1 MAAYSVLGGNSEATI
16 DQANIAMRSMPWYQ
30 EQMRS
35 WAQDPGHPTLTS
47 WQSDQI
53 RRLAQANGFVV
64 DEGNI
69 EVDNH
74 GNFNPK
80 GHKLRNTMI
89 VIGIAAATVATLGA
103 AGVFAAGAAGAGAG
117 AGGAAAGGAGA
128 AGAAGGGGLL
138 AATTTVPL
146 ATGTIAGGTGLGAA
160 GLAGAGAAGAAGTG
174 GLLASTTTVP
184 LATGT
189 VAGGTGLAGA
199 GAGAAAL
206 PAGVALEGTAAGPGA
221 ASTVGGGS
229 AATTAGT
236 TAAAGT
242 PASLVGKTL
251 SSDGIAAAK
260 DAGYTVNADGVV
272 MDAANVA
279 PDYIQAAS
287 GGSGLVSNLL
297 KYVLPIGGSIASSL
311 IAANASA
318 NASAAQT
325 KYLEDALAYEKEND
339 LYKRGVDAAAVAKE
353 AQRYGDY
360 QSRISPFIDNG
371 ISSNDRMSSLVGLP
385 ARTGASAGGAYS
397 YSGGGGYGGSSSGGG
412 SQGVAITPQ
421 ITQKILDNYK
431 ALGLTPTGAGTGPT
445 DTAYFAEKYAQTG
458 GSTPDNDSY
467 WFGPNGRIAKE
478 ARQAGVTFGTPSP
491 TSPTSPT
498 PPAPAPS
505 SAPPITGAPV
515 AKALVTLRA
524 PDGSE
529 RDIPADQ
536 VDQYLSRGAIRV

>member
-1 MAAYSVLGGNSEATI
+1 MAPYSVLGGQSEATI

-30 EQMRS
+30 SQMRT
-35 WAQDPGHPTLTS
+35 WGQDPGHPTITS
-47 WQSDQI
+47 WQRDQLT
-53 RRLAQANGFVV
+53 RMAQANGFVV
-64 DEGNI
+64 DQGNI
-69 EVDNH
+69 EMDDH
-74 GNFNPK
+74 GNWNPK
-80 GHKLRNTMI
+80 GHKLRNTII

-128 AGAAGGGGLL
+128 AAGTAGTL
-138 AATTTVPL
+138 AGVE
-146 ATGTIAGGTGLGAA
+146 GGAA
-160 GLAGAGAAGAAGTG
+160 GLSSTALAGLGTGAMGAVPVAAAGGAAAAG
-174 GLLASTTTVP
+174 
-184 LATGT
+184 
-189 VAGGTGLAGA
+189 
-199 GAGAAAL
+199 AL

-221 ASTVGGGS
+221 TTIAG
-229 AATTAGT
+229 TAG
-236 TAAAGT
+236 AVGT

-251 SSDGIAAAK
+251 SADGIAAAK
-260 DAGYTVNADGVV
+260 DAGYTVDANGVV
-272 MDAANVA
+272 TDAANVP
-279 PDYIQAAS
+279 PDYIQSAS
-287 GGSGLVSNLL
+287 GSSGLVSNLY

-311 IAANASA
+311 IAAKASGD
-318 NASAAQT
+318 ASAAQT
-325 KYLEDALAYEKEND
+325 KYLEEALAYEKEND
-339 LYKRGVDAAAVAKE
+339 LYKRGVDAAAVQKE
-353 AQRYGDY
+353 AARYGDY

-385 ARTGASAGGAYS
+385 ARTGATSGGAYS
-397 YSGGGGYGGSSSGGG
+397 YGGYSGGGSSGGGG

-431 ALGLTPTGAGTGPT
+431 SLGLTPSGAGSGPT

-491 TSPTSPT
+491 TSPTSQT
-498 PPAPAPS
+498 PAAPAPT
-505 SAPPITGAPV
+505 SAPPPITGAPV
-515 AKALVTLRA
+515 AKALVKLRA

-536 VDQYLSRGAIRV
+536 VDQYLARGATRV